1 MVLLDEDEEEEA
13 IAASVKSRDED
24 RLSTLRMDL
33 AEARQAQDVQ
43 RQIETL
49 KAIGKIQVSQKMEN
63 EAIATYTELLN
74 ANEAAGDQSGI
85 LEMLDM
91 LSALMTKTENLQAAV
106 LHVTRGIELAEE
118 LDELETGMHLQTTL
132 GDARQQLGESED
144 AIHAYGQALA
154 SARNRGDSQNE
165 AIILYKLGYAQLDN
179 NDVDSAVH
187 TWEQA
192 LTLFKEQEKRD
203 YEGRVLGGLGS
214 AYGEM
219 QRWAESINFHTSA
232 LHIAREVGDKEEE
245 ALQLSSLGQAGVQA
259 NQLPQALLRYRQAL
273 HLAYVSNDRDN
284 IVSAIVDLVRL
295 MLRSRRLLNICELL
309 IDDALRLEPNDR
321 DVTGL
326 KARIASEKEL
336 AEQYQVVMAHISGSA
351 QDYAA
356 NAYKLLDA

>member
-1 MVLLDEDEEEEA
+1 
-13 IAASVKSRDED
+13 
-24 RLSTLRMDL
+24 
-33 AEARQAQDVQ
+33 
-43 RQIETL
+43 
-49 KAIGKIQVSQKMEN
+49 
-63 EAIATYTELLN
+63 
-74 ANEAAGDQSGI
+74 
-85 LEMLDM
+85 
-91 LSALMTKTENLQAAV
+91 
-106 LHVTRGIELAEE
+106 
-118 LDELETGMHLQTTL
+118 MHLQTTL